1 MHLKG
6 RGTQGGRWLL
16 NFLRDLGT
24 RQMLQSQ
31 VIPERLHNSVKGHT
45 LHANEERFPLLNRD
59 LLQDEQQ

>member
-1 MHLKG
+1 
-6 RGTQGGRWLL
+6 
-16 NFLRDLGT
+16 
-24 RQMLQSQ
+24 MLQSQ